1 MFTGRCKSSFVCFQL
16 RRFHA
21 GASTMEEG
29 KLFLS
34 VTVLNCHDYI
44 FFQQKKLFQVKRLK
58 IKPFSASYNS
68 YERDISSIS
77 LIVDDRLWLHS
88 VIQTGDLPSFLQILQ
103 IPMSSLLARKI
114 YVFFYSSLK
123 SVLLGGFSLISNK
136 CIICTTR
143 RCGGGF
149 NAH

>member
-1 MFTGRCKSSFVCFQL
+1 MFTGRCKSSFACFQL

-58 IKPFSASYNS
+58 IKPFSASYNG

-77 LIVDDRLWLHS
+77 LIVDDRLWFHFL
-88 VIQTGDLPSFLQILQ
+88 IQTGDLPSFLQILHIQ
-103 IPMSSLLARKI
+103 LFVYCGHKDIDFTKNCILTNFNS
-114 YVFFYSSLK
+114 YSITGEK
-123 SVLLGGFSLISNK
+123 FVAIRQGQNHF
-136 CIICTTR
+136 
-143 RCGGGF
+143 
-149 NAH
+149 